1 MHMHAFPRTGR
12 LPQPDRAPCRTHLRV
27 IAAKPAPRVGL
38 VAHPSR
44 RRYDVRPSRPPAA
57 RRVAFGLA
65 RRVPRVSSVNPILQ
79 SVLTEARTRGV
90 FSSIEVLPDRLRCHA
105 KDCPEPAWYELEGA
119 ADATGGTLVVRFAT
133 PDRWLSESIESDLMH
148 FGDPLEELVEEELAE
163 LGWKGKVPTIRH
175 FRDDA
180 KLYTFE
186 NALPAAVIGDAA
198 LVAKFLFAYEAAFR
212 ALGDVGG
219 GDED

>member
-1 MHMHAFPRTGR
+1 M
-12 LPQPDRAPCRTHLRV
+12 
-27 IAAKPAPRVGL
+27 
-38 VAHPSR
+38 
-44 RRYDVRPSRPPAA
+44 
-57 RRVAFGLA
+57 
-65 RRVPRVSSVNPILQ
+65 NPILQ
-79 SVLTEARTRGV
+79 TVLNEARARGV
-90 FSSIEVLPDRLRCHA
+90 FSSIEAMPDRLRCHA
-105 KDCPEPAWYELEGA
+105 KDCPEPAWYELESA
-119 ADATGGTLVVRFAT
+119 TDATLVVRFAT

-186 NALPAAVIGDAA
+186 NALPAGVAGDAA

-219 GDED
+219 GDEE

>member
-1 MHMHAFPRTGR
+1 MTTHAA
-12 LPQPDRAPCRTHLRV
+12 LLNQV
-27 IAAKPAPRVGL
+27 SEAANA
-38 VAHPSR
+38 
-44 RRYDVRPSRPPAA
+44 
-57 RRVAFGLA
+57 
-65 RRVPRVSSVNPILQ
+65 
-79 SVLTEARTRGV
+79 RGV
-90 FSSIEVLPDRLRCHA
+90 FSKIEILADRLRCHA
-105 KDCPEPAWYELEGA
+105 KDCPEPAWYELA
-119 ADATGGTLVVRFAT
+119 ASGDSLTVRFAT

-186 NALPAAVIGDAA
+186 NALPAGVTGDAA

-219 GDED
+219 GDEE

>member
-1 MHMHAFPRTGR
+1 MSALSRGFPV
-12 LPQPDRAPCRTHLRV
+12 H
-27 IAAKPAPRVGL
+27 
-38 VAHPSR
+38 
-44 RRYDVRPSRPPAA
+44 
-57 RRVAFGLA
+57 
-65 RRVPRVSSVNPILQ
+65 PILQ
-79 SVLTEARTRGV
+79 TVQTHATAKGV
-90 FSSIEVLPDRLRCHA
+90 FGKIEALPDRLRCHA
-105 KDCPEPAWYELEGA
+105 KDAPEPAWYELASTASGL
-119 ADATGGTLVVRFAT
+119 TIRFAT

-163 LGWKGKVPTIRH
+163 LGWRGRVPTIKH

-186 NALPAAVIGDAA
+186 NPLPDVAKADAELA
-198 LVAKFLFAYEAAFR
+198 AKFLFAYEAAFR